1 MKNLMRM
8 QSEVPMAIQPIDLQ
22 TLFTQI
28 DKVGKDQANLKE
40 GAALQHSLQS
50 VQIQKK
56 TEERAQTVNETQ
68 DTGQGVERI
77 KDRNNRKRPDQES
90 VEQEEDSEASDKAE
104 EAADPSV
111 IRDPAL
117 GKNIDFSG

>member
-1 MKNLMRM
+1 
-8 QSEVPMAIQPIDLQ
+8 MAIQPIDLQ

-90 VEQEEDSEASDKAE
+90 AEQEGASEKTDEAE
-104 EAADPSV
+104 EEADPSI